1 MVDNAYWLEV
11 SLDVDGEMAEA
22 LAAMLSEHFV
32 NGVVIETPVVY
43 DESEETYTSTG
54 NVRVFGYM
62 ALDDQLEEK
71 RQKLMQALFF
81 MGRIRELPEPVFRKI
96 EDENWMEA
104 WKKNYHPINLGDRI
118 LILPA
123 WITEEDPQR
132 IAIRID
138 PSMAFGTGTHPSTQL
153 CLVLMEKYLQ
163 PGMNV
168 IDLGC
173 GSGILSIAAAK
184 LGAAAVMAVDTDADA
199 VKASFDNGSA
209 NQVLAKLEIHLG
221 SLDEIKAGDYSFSK
235 GHLVVANIL
244 TTVILNLFH
253 NGLADIVESG
263 GILLLAGILEDQAT
277 RIQQAAEANGLTQ
290 VDFMQQND
298 WIALAYR
305 KGPLA

>member
-1 MVDNAYWLEV
+1 VDKAYWLEV

-32 NGVVIETPVVY
+32 NGVVIETPVIF
-43 DESEETYTSTG
+43 DEAEETYIPAG

-62 ALDDQLEEK
+62 AIDDQLEEK
-71 RQKLMQALFF
+71 RQKLLQSLYF

-104 WKKNYHPINLGDRI
+104 WKKNYHPIRLGERI

-123 WITEEDPQR
+123 WISEEDPQR

-153 CLVLMEKYLQ
+153 CLVLLEKYLQ

-184 LGAAAVMAVDTDADA
+184 LGASIVLAVDTDEDA
-199 VKASFDNGSA
+199 VKASFDNGA
-209 NQVLAKLEIHLG
+209 TNQVLEKLDIHLG
-221 SLDEIKAGDYSFSK
+221 SLPEITAGEYSIANAQ
-235 GHLVVANIL
+235 LVVANIL
-244 TTVILNLFH
+244 TPVILNLF
-253 NGLADIVESG
+253 NEGLSDIVDTG
-263 GILLLAGILEDQAT
+263 GILLLAGILEDQALK
-277 RIQQAAEANGLTQ
+277 IQESAEAHGLKKI
-290 VDFMQQND
+290 DFMQQYD
-298 WIALAYR
+298 WVALAFQ
-305 KGPLA
+305 KLPAG

>member
-1 MVDNAYWLEV
+1 MDKAYWLEV

-43 DESEETYTSTG
+43 DETEETYTPVG

-71 RQKLMQALFF
+71 RQKLLQSLFF
-81 MGRIRELPEPVFRKI
+81 LGRIRELPEPVFRKI

-104 WKKNYHPINLGDRI
+104 WKKNYHPIKLGERM

-153 CLVLMEKYLQ
+153 CLLLMEKYLQ

-184 LGAAAVMAVDTDADA
+184 LGAHAVLSVDTDEEA
-199 VKASFDNGSA
+199 VKASHENGAA
-209 NQVLAKLEIHLG
+209 NQVLGKLDIHLG
-221 SLDEIKAGDYSFSK
+221 SLSEIKAGEYSLAK
-235 GHLVVANIL
+235 AHLVVANIL
-244 TTVILNLFH
+244 TPVILNLFLD
-253 NGLADIVESG
+253 GLTDIVEPG
-263 GILLLAGILEDQAT
+263 GTLLLAGILEDQAA
-277 RIQQAAEANGLTQ
+277 RIQQAAEANGLVQ
-290 VDFMQQND
+290 VDFVQQND
-298 WIALAYR
+298 WVALAYR
-305 KGPLA
+305 KFPIS